1 MSEMSFEQM
10 LEESLKTIHNGEVVE
25 GTVIDVKEDEIILN
39 IGYKAD
45 GIITKSEYTNDSSVN
60 LQDVVHVN
68 DKMEAKVLK
77 VNDGEGQV
85 LLTYKRLAAEKGN
98 KRLEEAFENHEVL
111 KAPVAQVL
119 DGGLSVVIDEARVFI
134 PASLVS
140 DTYERNLGK
149 YAGQEIE
156 FVISEFNPRRRRI
169 IGDRKQLLVAKKAE
183 MQKELFARIHVG
195 DVVEGVIKNVTD
207 FGAFIDL
214 GGADGLLHIS
224 EMSWGRVENPKKVF
238 KVGEK
243 LSVLI
248 KDISGDKIALSL
260 KFPDQNPWLTAGE
273 KYAAGNVVEGKV
285 ARMTDFGAFIDI
297 GGMDGLLP
305 LSQMSWRWVDHP
317 SDVLKI
323 SDTINVEIIGID
335 HDKQRVS
342 LSLKNLEADP
352 WIEAKN
358 KINEGD
364 KIEGTITRIKHFG
377 AFVEVFPGV
386 EALLPNNE
394 VVDYQNKNNCILASG
409 DKINTT
415 IIKFNPDDRRIS
427 LSLNED

>member
-1 MSEMSFEQM
+1 MSFEQM

-214 GGADGLLHIS
+214 GGADGLLHRCL
-224 EMSWGRVENPKKVF
+224 G
-238 KVGEK
+238 
-243 LSVLI
+243 
-248 KDISGDKIALSL
+248 
-260 KFPDQNPWLTAGE
+260 
-273 KYAAGNVVEGKV
+273 
-285 ARMTDFGAFIDI
+285 
-297 GGMDGLLP
+297 
-305 LSQMSWRWVDHP
+305 
-317 SDVLKI
+317 DVLKI
-323 SDTINVEIIGID
+323 
-335 HDKQRVS
+335 QRKYS
-342 LSLKNLEADP
+342 KL
-352 WIEAKN
+352 AKN
-358 KINEGD
+358 
-364 KIEGTITRIKHFG
+364 FL
-377 AFVEVFPGV
+377 F
-386 EALLPNNE
+386 
-394 VVDYQNKNNCILASG
+394 
-409 DKINTT
+409 
-415 IIKFNPDDRRIS
+415 
-427 LSLNED
+427 